1 MGQELNVM
9 KFKLNQPA
17 LIEASAGTGKTYTIT
32 NLVLRILL
40 GSGDCTNSLDRP
52 LLIDDLLIVTF
63 TNAATADLKRRIYER
78 IRYAHVLFENFLELA
93 GQELSAKLK
102 KQIKQKFKGIKEGSK
117 AWDKAVRELGLEH
130 EEFSLVKLDDDEF
143 CQHFLT
149 DERLLPK
156 LSTRLAQYEI
166 NIEALVKKRLNCHDE
181 FLIQLLKQMASQN
194 VLREAI
200 RVLIQAERSID
211 NAAICT
217 IHSFCNRTLNQIY
230 AFEANEAFTSE
241 LAADL
246 SYEDD
251 QAAHAV
257 WRQQFYKLHISPS
270 VLRLLG
276 IVNPSDLSEIRRAI
290 NAVRLSQ
297 EQDGIY
303 GYQLINL
310 QIPGLKNFVDLSH
323 DYSTAELFE
332 RLALQAEILD
342 YAQTVLIYQAFT
354 EWSKQAEWTL
364 IDACLDLENKTLG
377 PNFSGGK
384 VPAVLKGGQRFID
397 GLAMFKQV
405 QTQIAEAS
413 SSLGHNLA
421 SSSLELPLSS
431 QLASAL
437 DKFRELIRYSGILG
451 NAVLSNTNSTTQG
464 TQATDSSLKSEQSA
478 LHGGVLDLPKL
489 QQLMQALKATGAV
502 EMLGKLQEQILE
514 AKSSVVSSDFLKPNT
529 SFFVRSN
536 GKFATMPWYEE
547 LTEQAKELV
556 KLVQAPSAK
565 IRALKPALYTLLGM
579 LINQQLQKQ
588 CEEHHLMSNDDLLL
602 RLDQALHREDFGERL
617 AQLIRIRY
625 PIAMIDEFQ
634 DTDPIQYSIFSTI
647 YLNREALQEK
657 SYCYLIGDPKQSIY
671 AFRGSDIN
679 SYLKARN
686 TIKDLT
692 LSKGLSTLPKN
703 YRSDEDVIMANNAL
717 FGMVLNPDN
726 VLPFKERDIPF
737 KAVEVSKKRYDQPQ
751 LTNKV
756 SLETLRSLTADKHE
770 IARAWGSSFVLE
782 NLVES
787 SLLLYPELYPT
798 EAIKP
803 KLKAELRVEA
813 LDGENSVQV
822 ADSKAAQE
830 MLGAIATG
838 QEADID
844 SVSNSVLVSD
854 TQSTATAQA
863 TYDHNAPAVLMFDEN
878 TQLPKAFAS
887 TYAVMFHEGC
897 DSIGAAREAYA
908 QAAAYLIKQIL
919 EHGKLVGSNTERPVN
934 PSDIAILVRRASE
947 SDLMQSALQKLGISS
962 VYFSDHSSVLLDE
975 NGSPTAESLYML
987 YLMEAMCDYSNR
999 AKVMRVIGSGLLSL
1013 HTDEFLECTADQ
1025 RFEREVLILRDC
1037 AEIWNKYGF
1046 MPAFIKW
1053 CNAPEHQ
1060 VTARLLSII
1069 NGERCLTNCNQIS
1082 ELIQSAHNRY
1092 SGIQAQVRWF
1102 YDTLYSDQVSFDAD
1116 ATQKRLE
1123 SEHEQIKILTIHKS
1137 KGLEFPVVFMPF
1149 LWAPVFKPL
1158 PQKNM
1163 IETAKYY
1170 DPQVEHMVL
1179 DYDME
1184 HKISI
1189 KDEVVLA
1196 KKRLA
1201 AALAKQASLSG
1212 QLSEL
1217 SELPEL
1223 SELSEL
1229 SAHSEQI
1236 ETMES
1241 FKGASDS
1248 VKAQVQ
1254 VDVVKSPSTALK
1266 AKHSSA
1272 LKAKSSSAQTTSEQT
1287 KEESENKVL
1296 SPKDFAD
1303 YEDGKEQT
1311 RLLYVAITRARS
1323 ANFFFI
1329 AQMNLKKSSGKA
1341 SALMD
1346 LLGVKNINDCSKA
1359 EAALKQHP
1367 ELFTLLDGD
1376 KCLQLYAAATQPNQ
1390 DTNHGVTL
1398 ASAAPDHRSQAE
1410 KLKQR
1415 MMELIDPAISEG
1427 WQWFEQDQG
1436 QWSYLDRFGQRRVKE
1451 RAPYAMF
1458 HGVPMERRKLQQI
1471 LNLEAE
1477 LQLVQSNNLP
1487 LGVNAACAMSFVY
1500 KGAVDRSFNIM
1511 SYSKLTSNHDPVKQA
1526 LDGQKYHARR
1536 NEDEDGAVDVAGYA
1550 SMDPDVLNISNLQ
1563 SQQYSSE
1570 WLGNLNETGVG
1581 TLVGGSLY
1589 TGNIEIKQAQQ
1600 QRQAWMY
1607 RLQDPALALETTSV
1621 NLMQI
1626 MWDAGYFL
1634 SRNTCSE
1641 RLSQFNFE
1649 FLRGAEPGTFLHEV
1663 LRLIDFSQLQKPEI
1677 KLEELLRIDLESE
1690 VKLRND
1696 LLPIYYKTKLD
1707 QSFGRLTDWMIDVL
1721 EAPILKGNNQC
1732 LALADL
1738 QERSFVHEMNFL
1750 MTSRRFN
1757 TQDIDQLCQ
1766 EIAYKLIPQQLQ
1778 SQIDI
1783 TQLTLNPDELF
1794 GFITGSLDL
1803 ACRFDLD
1810 YTGSLQYRENLCNNL
1825 SLPVR
1830 DAFYAEAQR
1839 QGFNTEPVSN
1849 PNPNYKYYVIDYKSN
1864 VLGEK
1869 YEDYSTNNMLLAIY
1883 EHRYDVQFLFY
1894 TLALYRFLKRRKGVE
1909 FDADYATLERF
1920 YNENV
1925 GGVIYM
1931 FLRGLRADFLRRKV
1945 STGVFSARIDFE
1957 FVYRLDQIFGAEQQ
1971 WEA

>member
-40 GSGDCTNSLDRP
+40 GSGDRTNSLDRP
-52 LLIDDLLIVTF
+52 LLLDDLLIVTF

-93 GQELSAKLK
+93 SQELSDKLK
-102 KQIKQKFKGIKEGSK
+102 KQIKQKFNGIKEGSK
-117 AWDKAVRELGLEH
+117 AWEKAVRELGLEQ
-130 EEFSLVKLDDDEF
+130 EEFSLAKLDDDEF

-166 NIEALVKKRLNCHDE
+166 NIEALVKERLNCHDD

-194 VLREAI
+194 VLRDAI

-276 IVNPSDLSEIRRAI
+276 IVNPSDLSELRRAI

-297 EQDGIY
+297 DKEGVY

-310 QIPGLKNFVDLSH
+310 QIPGLKDLIDLSH
-323 DYSTAELFE
+323 DYSTADLFE

-342 YAQTVLIYQAFT
+342 YAQTVLIYQSFT
-354 EWSKQAEWTL
+354 EWSKQVDWAL
-364 IDACLDLENKTLG
+364 LDACFDWDNEALG
-377 PNFSGGK
+377 ANFAVGK
-384 VPAVLKGGQRFID
+384 VPALLKGGQSFIH
-397 GLAMFKQV
+397 GLTLFRQV
-405 QTQIAEAS
+405 QTNIA
-413 SSLGHNLA
+413 SLGNSA
-421 SSSLELPLSS
+421 DKSSVNSVGQSY

-437 DKFRELIRYSGILG
+437 DEFRGLIQSSGIMK
-451 NAVLSNTNSTTQG
+451 ADDAAKSSETQG
-464 TQATDSSLKSEQSA
+464 GL
-478 LHGGVLDLPKL
+478 LDLPRL
-489 QQLMQALKATGAV
+489 QQLMQKLRATQAV
-502 EMLGKLQEQILE
+502 EMLGELKEQILE
-514 AKSSVVSSDFLKPNT
+514 AKSAIIGADFLREKA
-529 SFFVRSN
+529 SFFIRSN
-536 GKFATMPWYEE
+536 GKLASTPWYIQ
-547 LTEQAKELV
+547 LAHHSVELV
-556 KLVQAPSAK
+556 KYVQAPSAK

-602 RLDQALHREDFGERL
+602 RLDQALQREDFGERL

-686 TIKDLT
+686 TIKALT
-692 LSKGLSTLPKN
+692 SSKGLSTLPKN
-703 YRSDEDVIMANNAL
+703 YRSDEDVIQANNAL
-717 FGMVLNPDN
+717 FGRVLNPDN

-737 KAVEVSKKRYDQPQ
+737 KAVEVSKKRYEQPN
-751 LTNKV
+751 LTND
-756 SLETLRSLTADKHE
+756 SLETLRTLSADKLG

-787 SLLLYPELYPT
+787 NLLLYPEMYPAAAVKVVASAKLSSSSAASQSTDKSTTSTAIAETSASTSSTESNASTAVTAVSAATAKTTEIAET
-798 EAIKP
+798 EAS
-803 KLKAELRVEA
+803 
-813 LDGENSVQV
+813 GNNQV
-822 ADSKAAQE
+822 
-830 MLGAIATG
+830 
-838 QEADID
+838 
-844 SVSNSVLVSD
+844 
-854 TQSTATAQA
+854 STAST
-863 TYDHNAPAVLMFDEN
+863 DSNAPAVLMFDDD

-897 DSIGAAREAYA
+897 DSIGAGREAYA
-908 QAAAYLIKQIL
+908 QAAAFLIKQIL
-919 EHGKLVGSNTERPVN
+919 EHGKLVVSNVARDVK

-975 NGSPTAESLYML
+975 NGSPTEESLYML

-999 AKVMRVIGSGLLSL
+999 AKVMRVMGSGLLRL
-1013 HTDEFLECTADQ
+1013 HTDEFLDCTLDQ

-1163 IETAKYY
+1163 VETAKYY

-1184 HKISI
+1184 HEFYV

-1201 AALAKQASLSG
+1201 AAHAKQSQLSGESEQSQLSNDSEQSKQTEANQSLS
-1212 QLSEL
+1212 LSEQVAD
-1217 SELPEL
+1217 LPEGR
-1223 SELSEL
+1223 
-1229 SAHSEQI
+1229 
-1236 ETMES
+1236 TYN
-1241 FKGASDS
+1241 
-1248 VKAQVQ
+1248 
-1254 VDVVKSPSTALK
+1254 P
-1266 AKHSSA
+1266 
-1272 LKAKSSSAQTTSEQT
+1272 
-1287 KEESENKVL
+1287 KE
-1296 SPKDFAD
+1296 FAEF
-1303 YEDGKEQT
+1303 EDGKEQT

-1329 AQMNLKKSSGKA
+1329 AQMNLKKSTGKP
-1341 SALMD
+1341 SALME
-1346 LLGVKNINDCSKA
+1346 LLGVTDISNFSNA

-1367 ELFTLLDGD
+1367 ELFTLIDGSQ
-1376 KCLQLYAAATQPNQ
+1376 CLQQYAKATKPNQ
-1390 DTNHGVTL
+1390 NTNHGVTL
-1398 ASAAPDHRSQAE
+1398 ASAAPAHRAQAD
-1410 KLKQR
+1410 KLKQC

-1427 WQWFEQDQG
+1427 WHWFEQDLG
-1436 QWSYLDRFGQRRVKE
+1436 QWSYLDRYGQRRVKE
-1451 RAPYAMF
+1451 RSPYAMF
-1458 HGVPMERRKLQQI
+1458 HGVPMERTKLQKI

-1487 LGVNAACAMSFVY
+1487 LGVNSSCAMSFVY

-1511 SYSKLTSNHDPVKQA
+1511 SYSKLTSSHDPVKLS
-1526 LDGQKYHARR
+1526 LDGQKYHAQR

-1550 SMDPDVLNISNLQ
+1550 SMDPELLSLSNLQ
-1563 SQQYSSE
+1563 SQQYASE

-1581 TLVGGSLY
+1581 SLVGGDLY
-1589 TGNIEIKQAQQ
+1589 TGNIETKQAQQ

-1607 RLQDPALALETTSV
+1607 RLQDPTLALETTSV
-1621 NLMQI
+1621 QLMQT

-1634 SRNTCSE
+1634 SRNMCSE
-1641 RLSQFNFE
+1641 RLSKLNFE

-1721 EAPILKGNNQC
+1721 EAPILKGTHQC

-1738 QERSFVHEMNFL
+1738 KERSFVHEMNFL

-1757 TQDIDQLCQ
+1757 TQDIDRLCQ
-1766 EIAYKLIPQQLQ
+1766 DMAYKLIPQQLQ

-1783 TQLTLNPDELF
+1783 NQLVLNPDELF

-1810 YTGSLQYRENLCNNL
+1810 YTGCLQYRENLCNNL
-1825 SLPVR
+1825 SLPVH

-1839 QGFNTEPVSN
+1839 QGFNTEPLSSEH
-1849 PNPNYKYYVIDYKSN
+1849 PNYKYYVIDYKSN

-1909 FDADYATLERF
+1909 FDADYATLEKF

-1945 STGVFSARIDFE
+1945 STGVFSARIDFK